1 VKVAYV
7 LEEYPEL
14 SQTFVETEL
23 REQARHADVQVLA
36 LGPGRAA
43 APADARFTPSYPPG
57 AAARLAA
64 LLRTRP
70 PLPRD
75 WPSDGRRLRGIAR
88 IAPWILAARSVDHVH
103 AHFASEAADVAAL
116 LGRPHSFTGH
126 STDLF
131 APGLQ
136 RRVAAAKFAA
146 VVCEYDRREVAKLAP
161 GARVEVVPVG
171 LDLEALRR
179 TTPYDPDGP
188 VVAVGRLVE
197 QKGFADLAAVA
208 PEIGRQVIVAG
219 AGPVELGNVTLP
231 GALDPSASLRLIES
245 ASLLVAPSVIASD
258 GSRDGIPTVLKE
270 ALALGVP
277 VVASDAVGNPE
288 VVEPGHG
295 ALFAAG
301 DRNALAGA
309 ITALLRRDDREAMG
323 RAGRAWAERH
333 ADIRVTAA
341 KLRQLWAE

>member
-1 VKVAYV
+1 VRVAYV

-14 SQTFVETEL
+14 SQTFVETEM
-23 REQARHADVQVLA
+23 RAVQADVDVFA
-36 LGPGRAA
+36 LRPGPAA
-43 APADARFTPSYPPG
+43 ALADPRFTPSYPPG

-64 LLRTRP
+64 LLRARP

-88 IAPWILAARSVDHVH
+88 IAPWILAARAVDHVH
-103 AHFASEAADVAAL
+103 AHFASEAADIAAL

-131 APGLQ
+131 APELE

-146 VVCEYDRREVAKLAP
+146 VVCEYDRREVEKRAA
-161 GARVEVVPVG
+161 GRVEVVPVG
-171 LDLEALRR
+171 LDLEATRR

-208 PEIGRQVIVAG
+208 PELGREVIVAG
-219 AGPVELGNVTLP
+219 AGPVELEDVTLR
-231 GALDPSASLRLIES
+231 GALDPAESLRLIES
-245 ASLLVAPSVIASD
+245 AALLVAPSVIAKD

-295 ALFAAG
+295 ALFPAG
-301 DRNALAGA
+301 DRRALADA
-309 ITALLRRDDREAMG
+309 ITTMLRRDDREAMG
-323 RAGRAWAERH
+323 RAGRAWAEQH
-333 ADIRVTAA
+333 ADVRVTAE